1 MHVTIIHVG
10 ITHKIREIA
19 VIIFKKKKKRKAYP
33 LLSFQSIPTSRLGM
47 QFIAIKMTRIETIGK
62 EIPIVFR
69 KK

>member
-1 MHVTIIHVG
+1 MHVTIIHVR
-10 ITHKIREIA
+10 ITHKIREIT
-19 VIIFKKKKKRKAYP
+19 VIIFKKKKRKAYP

-62 EIPIVFR
+62 EIRVFR

>member
-10 ITHKIREIA
+10 ITHKIREIT
-19 VIIFKKKKKRKAYP
+19 VIIFKKKKRKAYP

>member
-19 VIIFKKKKKRKAYP
+19 VIIFKKKKRKAYP
-33 LLSFQSIPTSRLGM
+33 LLSFQSILTSRLWM